1 MPQKVKNADE
11 TSALHRKAKTLLA
24 IDVGNTN
31 TVVGLLKN
39 GKLVQSWRL
48 TTVRE
53 RTADEHAVL
62 IRNLLSLGGHERQEL
77 EGIAISCVV
86 PPLLPGIK
94 DMCHLYFDCDPFIV
108 QPGIKTGMP
117 ILYEHPQEV
126 GADRIVLSVAG
137 FHQYGGPCIVID
149 FGTATTFDAISE
161 KGEYLGGIISPGI
174 GISAEALFQRAAKLP
189 RVEIK
194 DPGQV
199 IGRNTV
205 AAMQSGIFYGY
216 LGLIE
221 KIIDLVQEELGHRTT
236 NIATGGLSALLA
248 KRTDRIHHLN
258 PDLIMDGLQI
268 LFDMNR

>member
-1 MPQKVKNADE
+1 MPQKV
-11 TSALHRKAKTLLA
+11 KTLLA
-24 IDVGNTN
+24 IDIGNTN

-39 GKLVQSWRL
+39 GKVAQSWRL
-48 TTVRE
+48 TTVQD
-53 RTADEHAVL
+53 RTADEHGVL
-62 IRNLLSLGGHERQEL
+62 IKNLLALAGYDQIEL

-94 DMCHLYFDCDPFIV
+94 DMCQLYFDLDPFVV

-137 FHQYGGPCIVID
+137 FTKYGGPCIVID
-149 FGTATTFDAISE
+149 LGTATTFDVISE
-161 KGEYLGGIISPGI
+161 KGEYLGGIIAPGI
-174 GISAEALFQRAAKLP
+174 KISAEALFQRAAKLP
-189 RVEIK
+189 RVEIRE
-194 DPGQV
+194 PSQV

-221 KIIDLVQEELGHRTT
+221 KITSLIEQELGSRTT
-236 NIATGGLSALLA
+236 NIATGGLAS
-248 KRTDRIHHLN
+248 
-258 PDLIMDGLQI
+258 
-268 LFDMNR
+268 

>member
-1 MPQKVKNADE
+1 MSQKV
-11 TSALHRKAKTLLA
+11 KTLLA

-31 TVVGLLKN
+31 TVVGLLRN
-39 GKLVQSWRL
+39 GKLAQSWRL

-53 RTADEHAVL
+53 RTADEHGIL
-62 IRNLLSLGGHERQEL
+62 IKTVLSLGGHERAEFD
-77 EGIAISCVV
+77 GIAVSCVV
-86 PPLLPGIK
+86 PPLLPALK
-94 DMCHLYFDCDPFIV
+94 EMCQSYFKQDPFIV

-117 ILYEHPQEV
+117 ILYEHPQEI

-137 FHQYGGPCIVID
+137 YQMFGGPCIVVD
-149 FGTATTFDAISE
+149 LGTATTFDAVSG
-161 KGEYLGGIISPGI
+161 KGEYLGGIIAPGI

-189 RVEIK
+189 RVEIRE
-194 DPGQV
+194 PAEV

-205 AAMQSGIFYGY
+205 TAMQSGIFYGY

-221 KIIDLVQEELGHRTT
+221 KILTLVEEQLGTPTT
-236 NIATGGLSALLA
+236 NIATGGLAPLIA
-248 KRTDRIHHLN
+248 KRTEKIHHST